1 MKLDPEDGGKMV
13 EYFQTH
19 ALLAREKA
27 RKRFFPQS
35 IPSLEV
41 GGTVTARG
49 LLAVLQASVRE
60 QKKLLVENGKL
71 KKDIEELRH
80 ELRDKQRRRVG
91 TSARGRLLG
100 KPSSPLCL
108 PFLQAP
114 NSACAPAVVDISQR
128 HRKALFCTAA
138 PEALLPPPPA
148 APAVDV
154 SRLDLRV
161 GRILGV
167 RRHPRAASL
176 TVHDVDVGEKAPR
189 PVVGKRRP
197 GDQQPLA
204 GSLAVLLCNVKAC
217 KVRGA
222 ASQARLLR
230 CFRSDGPVE
239 LLAPPAGSNP
249 GDRVTFLNYPGE
261 PDRELKAKQRVWD
274 HVQPG
279 LLVDAEGVANY
290 KGCGFQVEGKGLCR
304 APSITNGTIRC
315 T

>member
-1 MKLDPEDGGKMV
+1 
-13 EYFQTH
+13 H
-19 ALLAREKA
+19 
-27 RKRFFPQS
+27 FFFKQ
-35 IPSLEV
+35 I
-41 GGTVTARG
+41 
-49 LLAVLQASVRE
+49 LQASVRE

-108 PFLQAP
+108 PFLQLRP
-114 NSACAPAVVDISQR
+114 SS
-128 HRKALFCTAA
+128 HRAEPPIQPLR
-138 PEALLPPPPA
+138 PPPPRRR
-148 APAVDV
+148 PARSTSRRLVVDV

-176 TVHDVDVGEKAPR
+176 TVHDVD
-189 PVVGKRRP
+189 RRP
-197 GDQQPLA
+197 GDQQPVTSSFWSRPPFLA

>member
-1 MKLDPEDGGKMV
+1 MESDNMFHPSLSAALMKLDPEDGGKMV

-27 RKRFFPQS
+27 
-35 IPSLEV
+35 L
-41 GGTVTARG
+41 
-49 LLAVLQASVRE
+49 LQASVRE

-80 ELRDKQRRRVG
+80 ELRDKQRRRVAKALV
-91 TSARGRLLG
+91 S
-100 KPSSPLCL
+100 PSRAANPAASPA
-108 PFLQAP
+108 PAASPSRSVDLQATGR
-114 NSACAPAVVDISQR
+114 QR
-128 HRKALFCTAA
+128 GEKTAA